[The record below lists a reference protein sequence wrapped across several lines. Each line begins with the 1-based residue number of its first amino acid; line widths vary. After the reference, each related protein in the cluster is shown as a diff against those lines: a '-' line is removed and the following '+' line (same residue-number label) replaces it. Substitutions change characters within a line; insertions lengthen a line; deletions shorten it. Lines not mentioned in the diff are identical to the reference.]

1 MTREKLL
8 LVLVFIVGIMALS
21 YEGFAATRSNLN
33 EKIHELTEK
42 LTATTTGKVIDV
54 DSGTVYINLGEKDSI
69 YPGSLFEVVKL
80 GDVVM
85 VDGKPYYKEKTVG
98 IVEVTRVRGDYS
110 LAKIVAKAGPITK
123 NCRVYQITSLSPS
136 KLTISLPAE
145 KTVQQVIAVPG
156 VDIKSVYRRLDKAG
170 FSPGPF
176 STKHLGQLSAAI
188 KRFQKMAHLSET
200 GVVDSSTWEK
210 MRKLFDPGEG
220 DLPLT
225 EAPEGGNTAAAPEIE
240 KTVRSGK
247 PCKIVL
253 MEFNYDN
260 SYNNLTKNIYESLS
274 VALIQKGFQVV
285 ERSKLDQVL
294 KEQKLATTGLIDL
307 STAQKI
313 GQLAGG
319 NVVLVGT
326 VSDMGNLV
334 AIRARMVDVEKGVAL
349 TAAEVTMDKTP
360 DIAAALEQDVTEVQ
374 GEKGNQADRK
384 KKKKG
389 KKKNAD
395 RTIELDGFKFV
406 LNECKKSETVV
417 TCYLKVTNL
426 KRDRTLDISSGGS
439 RMYDNFG
446 YEYKAGEVA
455 LANRSSSG
463 WIEMRLIKDVSTIMT
478 VTFNDVAA
486 DAEKATVLDLH
497 INTNTWK
504 TLEFRDFPFTE

>member
-1 MTREKLL
+1 MIRGKLL
-8 LVLVFIVGIMALS
+8 LVLVFIIGITALP
-21 YEGFAATRSNLN
+21 YEGCAATRSNLN

-42 LTATTTGKVIDV
+42 LTATTTGEVIDV
-54 DSGTVYINLGEKDSI
+54 DNGTVYINLGEKDSI

-80 GDVVM
+80 GTAVILHK
-85 VDGKPYYKEKTVG
+85 KPYYKEKTVG
-98 IVEVTRVRGDYS
+98 IIEVTRVRGDYS

-360 DIAAALEQDVTEVQ
+360 DIAAALEQDVTE
-374 GEKGNQADRK
+374 KQANTGSIAGK
-384 KKKKG
+384 KKKQKHAKLPSFKNDLLTIQPISMTRQGDEIILKLKYINTTKDAIKG
-389 KKKNAD
+389 EFFRPRKNTYLVDEIGNQYAFKSGELSSYEEFPPGVP
-395 RTIELDGFKFV
+395 RIITIVF
-406 LNECKKSETVV
+406 
-417 TCYLKVTNL
+417 
-426 KRDRTLDISSGGS
+426 RISSKPLGS
-439 RMYDNFG
+439 TFTLASKHYLITFG
-446 YEYKAGEVA
+446 TDFFVT
-455 LANRSSSG
+455 
-463 WIEMRLIKDVSTIMT
+463 IKGLKID
-478 VTFNDVAA
+478 
-486 DAEKATVLDLH
+486 
-497 INTNTWK
+497 
-504 TLEFRDFPFTE
+504 